1 MIYRYGFMELK
12 DRLKDSRKRAKKT
25 QKEVADA
32 VGMSQPAYQALESG
46 KNQKSSF
53 LPLIA
58 KLFNVDPIWLQTGN
72 QEKPVNNFNVQDFMN
87 KHNLTQ
93 KDESGFDVNDIQEPV
108 IVEYGD
114 GNEFVWIDIVEA
126 SFSCGNGESIEF
138 HFDTI
143 DGRMP
148 FNPSLIKKWGVNN
161 QTMKIIKAKGD
172 SMADFIKDGDLVGID
187 LTDTEITDGDIY
199 AFYFAGE
206 GMIKQV
212 FKEADGSL
220 ILHSLND
227 KYRDKVVTE
236 ENGHNFKVMGRQ
248 IWRAG

>member
-1 MIYRYGFMELK
+1 MSDLST
-12 DRLKDSRKRAKKT
+12 RLKESRKRSGKSQAALA
-25 QKEVADA
+25 EE
-32 VGMSQPAYQALESG
+32 VGMKQPSYQALESG
-46 KNQKSSF
+46 KSLKSSF

-58 KLFNVDPIWLQTGN
+58 QALNVDPIWLQTGN
-72 QEKPVNNFNVQDFMN
+72 QDKPLGNFNMQDFMG

-93 KDESGFDVNDIQEPV
+93 RDESGFDVNDIQSPI

-114 GNEFVWIDIVEA
+114 GNEFIWIDVVEA
-126 SFSCGNGESIEF
+126 SFSCGDGESIEF
-138 HFDTI
+138 HFDVINGKQPFAPNFFYKRGI
-143 DGRMP
+143 DP
-148 FNPSLIKKWGVNN
+148 VNV
-161 QTMKIIKAKGD
+161 KIIKAKGD
-172 SMADFIKDGDLVGID
+172 SMAERIFDGDLVGID
-187 LTDTEITDGDIY
+187 MSQTNIIDGEIY
-199 AFYFAGE
+199 AVYFAGE

-236 ENGHNFKVMGRQ
+236 ENGGNFKVMGRQ